1 MTKRR
6 IIYLCILTVRKQFT
20 RLPACAG
27 NFIFTTK
34 TVPRHWY
41 RSRPIARQIVLF
53 LEQTNNKAQKITNKV
68 KISVEKLCTDREIF
82 IKFCTSRQ
90 IEIIWNNANSFFFV
104 CKIQLFKAWSK
115 FLCIIFVFRFVKS
128 IFFTN
133 ILNDSFVNGSK
144 NDEIIDIE
152 YFVV

>member
-82 IKFCTSRQ
+82 IDKILYF
-90 IEIIWNNANSFFFV
+90 EAKIWNNANSFFFE
-104 CKIQLFKAWSK
+104 
-115 FLCIIFVFRFVKS
+115 
-128 IFFTN
+128 IFFSYAKFN
-133 ILNDSFVNGSK
+133 YLKLDRNFCILFLYFDS
-144 NDEIIDIE
+144 
-152 YFVV
+152 

>member
-41 RSRPIARQIVLF
+41 RSKPIARQIVLF

-82 IKFCTSRQ
+82 IDKILYF
-90 IEIIWNNANSFFFV
+90 EAKIWNNANSFFFL

-115 FLCIIFVFRFVKS
+115 FLYIIFVFRFVKS

-133 ILNDSFVNGSK
+133 ILNDSFVSGSK
-144 NDEIIDIE
+144 NNEIIDIE